1 MFKNF
6 TLFEKLKSVPQTA
19 DSWITGRTEDPA
31 LEGINFVHHD
41 YQSLTNLLEN
51 LAEKYPHICKLTTL
65 GKSVESR
72 EIWAMEIS
80 DNPGQK
86 ELLEPEFKYVANMH
100 GNEVKGREVAIV
112 LIQYLLNNYGKKPRI
127 KKIVDDTRIFI
138 IPSLNPDGNQKAFN
152 ILRLVFSRI
161 FLRLPVVFHGGS
173 TPPCMWHFRKKV
185 Y

>member
-1 MFKNF
+1 MKA
-6 TLFEKLKSVPQTA
+6 VAQPA
-19 DSWITGRTEDPA
+19 DPWISGRTEDPA

-51 LAEKYPHICKLTTL
+51 LAEKYPHICKLTSI
-65 GKSVESR
+65 GQSEENR

-127 KKIVDDTRIFI
+127 KKMVDNTRIFV
-138 IPSLNPDGNQKAFN
+138 IPSLNPDGNQKAFS
-152 ILRLVFSRI
+152 IIRLVF
-161 FLRLPVVFHGGS
+161 
-173 TPPCMWHFRKKV
+173 
-185 Y
+185 